1 MTTPRTDTQRLADAA
16 EALSGNADNGPWRTI
31 EDPRIRSFVAEHVI
45 GACRDVAKAAGL
57 DDVAAECTKLL
68 AEEAR

>member
-1 MTTPRTDTQRLADAA
+1 MTDTRTDTERLERAA
-16 EALSGNADNGPWRTI
+16 EELSGIAYTGAWRTI

-57 DDVAAECTKLL
+57 DDVVAECTKLL